1 MGEFSI
7 PVRDDTTER
16 QKNFKM
22 YFFGRYVQNMAKI
35 RQNNQFRQAGFALT
49 NLTKIR
55 QNREI
60 HKHSLGLT
68 RFR

>member
-1 MGEFSI
+1 
-7 PVRDDTTER
+7 
-16 QKNFKM
+16 
-22 YFFGRYVQNMAKI
+22 MAKI
-35 RQNNQFRQAGFALT
+35 RQNSQFRQAGFALT

-68 RFR
+68 RFRQKIYSWYFSSE